1 MKKVLFI
8 YIIVLLTDLF
18 SREFVLTEGEKEF
31 LNQKKVLN
39 ICVDPDWMPFEKID
53 KDGRYIGIISD
64 YAKLF
69 SKKLGIEFQLQPT
82 KNFKQSMVFLKNGVC
97 DLIMADVATK
107 ERKKLF
113 LATKP
118 YFISP
123 RAYVTHN
130 DTPWVSDFSYLLVKD
145 HKVGVLKNSP
155 AVEILKDKY
164 KNINLVEYET
174 TKEGLKAVLSKNIIA
189 YVSVMPNIAYVI
201 QQNLFSNIEI
211 SGYLN
216 SNVKLS
222 VLINKNLGELVPI
235 FNKAID
241 DITERDKLD
250 IFGKWIVVKFKENNY
265 YKYLWIILS
274 VVVLLLLII
283 SYVNFILNK
292 RVKKEVEKN
301 KQQQLFMLQ
310 QSKLAQMGEMISMI
324 AHQWRQPLNTLST
337 LIQSLILKYKI
348 GKIDDE
354 YIEYFDKSSKNLIQ
368 NMSQT
373 IDDFRNFFKP
383 EKQKTEFIL
392 NEIILNI
399 LHMIDIP
406 LKESNIKVEFI
417 HHDNLK
423 ILGYPNEFGQVVLNI
438 INNAKDAILEKNIKD
453 GKIIIEL
460 RKDERGI
467 FLTIGDNAGGIPS
480 NIIDK
485 IFDPYFSTKDEKNGT
500 GLGLYMSKLIIEEHM
515 DGVLKVS
522 NKGKGANFT
531 IIFK

>member
-1 MKKVLFI
+1 
-8 YIIVLLTDLF
+8 
-18 SREFVLTEGEKEF
+18 
-31 LNQKKVLN
+31 
-39 ICVDPDWMPFEKID
+39 
-53 KDGRYIGIISD
+53 
-64 YAKLF
+64 
-69 SKKLGIEFQLQPT
+69 
-82 KNFKQSMVFLKNGVC
+82 
-97 DLIMADVATK
+97 
-107 ERKKLF
+107 
-113 LATKP
+113 
-118 YFISP
+118 
-123 RAYVTHN
+123 
-130 DTPWVSDFSYLLVKD
+130 
-145 HKVGVLKNSP
+145 
-155 AVEILKDKY
+155 
-164 KNINLVEYET
+164 
-174 TKEGLKAVLSKNIIA
+174 
-189 YVSVMPNIAYVI
+189 
-201 QQNLFSNIEI
+201 
-211 SGYLN
+211 
-216 SNVKLS
+216 
-222 VLINKNLGELVPI
+222 
-235 FNKAID
+235 
-241 DITERDKLD
+241 
-250 IFGKWIVVKFKENNY
+250 
-265 YKYLWIILS
+265 
-274 VVVLLLLII
+274 
-283 SYVNFILNK
+283 
-292 RVKKEVEKN
+292 
-301 KQQQLFMLQ
+301 
-310 QSKLAQMGEMISMI
+310 MISMI

>member
-1 MKKVLFI
+1 MKRVLFI
-8 YIIVLLTDLF
+8 YIIILLTDLF

-39 ICVDPDWMPFEKID
+39 ICVDPNWMPFEKID

-69 SKKLGIEFQLQPT
+69 SNKLDIEFKVHPT
-82 KNFKQSMVFLKNGVC
+82 KNFKQSLGFLKDGIC

-130 DTPWVSDFSYLLVKD
+130 DTPWVSDFSYLLVKN
-145 HKVGVLKNSP
+145 HKIGVLENSP

-164 KNINLVEYET
+164 KNINLVEYKT

-201 QQNLFSNIEI
+201 QQNLFSNIRI
-211 SGYLN
+211 SGYLD
-216 SNVKLS
+216 SKVELS
-222 VLINKNLGELVPI
+222 LLINRNLPELVSI
-235 FNKAID
+235 FNKVID
-241 DITERDKLD
+241 SITEKDRLN
-250 IFGKWIVVKFKENNY
+250 IFSKWIVVKFKEDNH
-265 YKYLWIILS
+265 YKYLWIILA

-283 SYVNFILNK
+283 SYINFILNK

-301 KQQQLFMLQ
+301 RQQQLFMLQ
-310 QSKLAQMGEMISMI
+310 QSRLAQMGEMISMI
-324 AHQWRQPLNTLST
+324 AHQWRQPLNSLST
-337 LIQSLILKYKI
+337 LIQSSILKYKI

-392 NEIILNI
+392 NEVVLNV
-399 LHMIDIP
+399 LNMIDMT
-406 LKESNIKVEFI
+406 LEELNIKVEFI

-423 ILGYPNEFGQVVLNI
+423 ISGYPNEFGQVILNI
-438 INNAKDAILEKNIKD
+438 INNAKDAILEKNIKN

-460 RKDERGI
+460 KKDERGI
-467 FLTIGDNAGGIPS
+467 FLTISDNAGGIPS
-480 NIIDK
+480 HIIDK

-515 DGVLKVS
+515 DGILRVS
-522 NKGKGANFT
+522 NEEKGANFT